1 MIRTRLAAT
10 IVAVTTLAIASA
22 VRPASAEA
30 LGSLVQRCAPHV
42 APRTALAIIS
52 VESSGVWYA
61 VNDND
66 RPTPSFASADDAIAY
81 AERRVAEGGSID
93 LGLAQLNSSHLR
105 EFGVTVREAFEPCT
119 NVALGMTVLQE
130 AWASAQTRFGRT
142 REALYRAFEAYNGGP
157 GTWDTASPAL
167 RQKVDRYARTVWETA
182 MGLSFVKPST
192 PALEGAVRV
201 ARVLPPATVVHRRI
215 VVLDDVSA
223 DRGGM

>member
-1 MIRTRLAAT
+1 MRTMRIAAT
-10 IVAVTTLAIASA
+10 AVAVASIAFTSS
-22 VRPASAEA
+22 VRPAGAET
-30 LGSLVQRCAPHV
+30 LGAIVQRCAPRV

-66 RPTPSFASADDAIAY
+66 RTTPTFSSPGKAIRY

-130 AWASAQTRFGRT
+130 AWASAQARFGRT

-157 GTWDTASPAL
+157 GSWDTASSAL
-167 RQKVDRYARTVWETA
+167 RAKVDRYARTVWETA
-182 MGLSFVKPST
+182 MGLSFVKPSQ
-192 PALEGAVRV
+192 PRVASAVRV
-201 ARVLPPATVVHRRI
+201 ARALPPAIVVHRRI
-215 VVLDDVSA
+215 VVLDNVSA